1 MLPRVLAVALL
12 AQMLGGLTPVWTKLA
27 LGGLEPWTLVFARQ
41 ALGLPI
47 LLALARAGRRAAPR
61 RSVPWTARD
70 LGLLVFLSW
79 AGFALPQVLLAAGI
93 ARSTAVA
100 SALLTP
106 LEPIGIVLGSALWLS
121 EGLPRA
127 RAIALALG
135 TLGAS
140 LIVLQDG
147 LRPDLGDA
155 LGDALIAAGHL
166 SWAIYTLIAKSLL
179 ERHDEGRVSL
189 YAVGLTLPPL
199 ALLAS
204 TESLDPARALPALVW
219 VFVLAALSTAL
230 CTWLWNWALHRTRAG
245 TMGVLIFVQPVV
257 GVAAGTLGLGE
268 RTGALALLGAVVI
281 LAGVGLELH
290 RRG

>member
-1 MLPRVLAVALL
+1 MSPRVLAVALL
-12 AQMLGGLTPVWTKLA
+12 AQVLGGLTPVWTKLA
-27 LGGLEPWTLVFARQ
+27 LVGLEPWTLVFARSDRV
-41 ALGLPI
+41 A
-47 LLALARAGRRAAPR
+47 AAARARARGSERRAIAT
-61 RSVPWTARD
+61 SAVTTRD
-70 LGLLVFLSW
+70 LGLLLLLSW
-79 AGFALPQVLLAAGI
+79 AASRCPSCCWPQASR
-93 ARSTAVA
+93 ARPRWPARC
-100 SALLTP
+100 LTP

-147 LRPDLGDA
+147 LRPDFGDA

-179 ERHDEGRVSL
+179 ERHDEGRLSL

-204 TESLDPARALPALVW
+204 TESFDPARALPALGCVRRGRVLHRALHLALELGAAPAPAPARW
-219 VFVLAALSTAL
+219 RADLRQPFVGLAAGPSGSASAPARSR
-230 CTWLWNWALHRTRAG
+230 CSARW
-245 TMGVLIFVQPVV
+245 
-257 GVAAGTLGLGE
+257 
-268 RTGALALLGAVVI
+268 
-281 LAGVGLELH
+281 
-290 RRG
+290 